1 MSIQYFDP
9 DSNSESIV
17 EALQQDGAAIISKQV
32 PDNLADRVTSELRE
46 SFDEIGRYDES
57 DFNGYKTLRVS
68 SILAISPSSA
78 ELVAHQRVID
88 VADAILLKHCA
99 TYQIG
104 SLTGVEILP
113 DETDQWLHTDD
124 SIYPIKIPGIELQ
137 ISALWALNDFTE
149 ANGATRLILGSHQQD
164 ATQRYYETL
173 EDFRR
178 LNPSVGDDRIVQAK
192 MPKGSLLLYL
202 GKTLHGGCANHS
214 NSARM
219 ALVNTYSLGWLR
231 QEENQY
237 LNVPRAQ
244 AEKYSETIR
253 NLMGYKPHGGLGTY
267 QSPDGRW
274 VEYEPL

>member
-9 DSNSESIV
+9 DSKSKSII
-17 EALQQDGAAIISKQV
+17 EALRKDGAAIINKQV
-32 PDNLADRVTSELRE
+32 PDKIADQVTAELRGP
-46 SFDEIGRYDES
+46 FDKIGRYDES

-78 ELVAHQRVID
+78 DLVAHQRVID
-88 VADAILLKHCA
+88 VADAILLKHCEN
-99 TYQIG
+99 YQIG

-113 DETDQWLHTDD
+113 GETDQWLHTDD
-124 SIYPIKIPGIELQ
+124 SIYPVKIPGIELQ
-137 ISALWALNDFTE
+137 ISALWALNDFTID
-149 ANGATRLILGSHQQD
+149 NGATRLILGSHQQH
-164 ATQRYYETL
+164 ANQRYYETL

-178 LNPSVGDDRIVQAK
+178 LNPSVGADRIVQAD
-192 MPKGSLLLYL
+192 MPKGSVLLYL

-214 NSARM
+214 DSARM

-237 LNVPRAQ
+237 LNVPRVKAD
-244 AEKYSETIR
+244 KYPESIR
-253 NLMGYKPHGGLGTY
+253 DLMGYKPHGGLGTY
-267 QSPDGRW
+267 QTPDGHW

>member
-32 PDNLADRVTSELRE
+32 PDNLADRVMTELRE

-178 LNPSVGDDRIVQAK
+178 LNPSVDDDRIVQAN

-237 LNVPRAQ
+237 LNVPREQ

>member
-32 PDNLADRVTSELRE
+32 PDNLADRVMTELRE

-178 LNPSVGDDRIVQAK
+178 LNPSVEDDRIVQAN

-237 LNVPRAQ
+237 LNVPREQ